1 MANWFS
7 RKNKDGKVSHIN
19 TKKIKRVSDNY
30 DLEKIASSLDTDSII
45 ISNDIPYDNL
55 PKFRDGNY
63 RPDESDPIEDLTGE
77 EKRIVEDYVGSPVI
91 FSHDD
96 KINKPSLIFDNSE
109 EWVVYKSEEE
119 VNRDIK
125 KKLEKL
131 LRDYPES
138 FDQDWLNKF
147 RTISMNEENR
157 IEKSKEEAH
166 RLTKYAGKHE
176 LLSLAKS
183 FGLNLNNYKFDN
195 ESELRKIVYDVIQKE
210 LKHQLQDPVLYY
222 VDMEG
227 KYTESELANMPWVN
241 TKINYSDA
249 INDAIENNGRSHF
262 LSTVDGREVHVGDM
276 LLYKI
281 KDVIL

>member
-1 MANWFS
+1 MVNWFTK
-7 RKNKDGKVSHIN
+7 KNKDGSVSHIN
-19 TKKIKRVSDNY
+19 TKKLRRVSDDY
-30 DLEKIASSLDTDSII
+30 DLDKIASSLDIDSITS
-45 ISNDIPYDNL
+45 SNDIPYDNL

-63 RPDESDPIEDLTGE
+63 RPDESDPVEDLTGE
-77 EKRIVEDYVGSPVI
+77 EKRMVEDYVGSPVI
-91 FSHDD
+91 LVHDD

-109 EWVVYKSEEE
+109 EWVAYKSEEE

-147 RTISMNEENR
+147 RTISMNEEDR

-176 LLSLAKS
+176 LMSLAKS

-195 ESELRKIVYDVIQKE
+195 ESQLRKIVYDVIQKE

-227 KYTESELANMPWVN
+227 KYTESELANMSWVN
-241 TKINYSDA
+241 TKINYADA

-281 KDVIL
+281 RENIL